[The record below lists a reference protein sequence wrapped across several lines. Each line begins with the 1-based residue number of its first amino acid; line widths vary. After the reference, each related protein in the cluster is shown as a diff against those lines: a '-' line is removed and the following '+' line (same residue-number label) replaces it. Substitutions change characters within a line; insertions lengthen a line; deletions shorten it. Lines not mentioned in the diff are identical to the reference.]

1 MIESSR
7 KPGFADPLV
16 LFQIAAVLVLA
27 LAVRLVYAPG
37 VVFDESALIAYRAWQ
52 FADTPGISQ
61 VARWLLSPPYSE
73 SAAVLATGLSYMLFG
88 VSKLSSLLPG
98 LLASFG
104 LLGLVFGL
112 TSAWFGR
119 TQGLIAAFLLAIFPL
134 EIFVSTSLLPAS
146 LLLCLKVL
154 AIYLSQ
160 LARKRNI
167 RSLYI
172 LSFVILLLGTLSD
185 WIIFAPAIILLLMQ
199 QFIHSDGYFT
209 WLQRLA
215 IIALV
220 VFVFIPD
227 AVVSALAL
235 YDSVLLIL
243 ENLIYLPLLF
253 FGLLGASRDTKVP
266 AVRFVLVWIALEVAC
281 LVLAAP
287 VIRLS
292 PTFQML
298 GVSAYW
304 IQVLIPGLILSG
316 STFGGLV
323 GESAARKAV
332 ILASVTAFFIVLLRV
347 TDAGAM
353 VQRTLDIVTRVS
365 FGLAFLSMWLFVFLM
380 NSRKWV
386 VSAAFA
392 AFLLTFAV
400 GSLMVMKNNIASYAN
415 ITDGAIQ
422 AVDYMKAQPADP
434 TVVVVGDSLFA
445 RIFYLV
451 SISESKYTLN
461 LGLFNPE
468 GEELLGGSYVL
479 IDEDYLQYVFGLKP
493 DNWLLVSEFGMAEYP
508 QLLLYRVE

>member
-1 MIESSR
+1 MTELSR
-7 KPGFADPLV
+7 KPEFADPLM
-16 LFQIAAVLVLA
+16 LLQIAAVLVLA
-27 LAVRLVYAPG
+27 LAVRLVYASG

-73 SAAVLATGLSYMLFG
+73 SAAVFATGLSYMLFG
-88 VSKLSSLLPG
+88 VSQLSSLLPG
-98 LLASFG
+98 LLASLG
-104 LLGLVFGL
+104 LLGLAFGL

-172 LSFVILLLGTLSD
+172 LSFVILLLGALSD
-185 WIIFAPAIILLLMQ
+185 WIIFAPAIILLSMQ
-199 QFIHSDGYFT
+199 HFVRSDNYFT
-209 WLQRLA
+209 WLQQLA

-227 AVVSALAL
+227 AIVSALAL

-243 ENLIYLPLLF
+243 DNLIYLPLLF
-253 FGLLGASRDTKVP
+253 FGLVGASRDAKVP
-266 AVRFVLVWIALEVAC
+266 AVRLVFVWIALEVAC

-316 STFGGLV
+316 STFGGLI
-323 GESAARKAV
+323 GQSAAHKAV
-332 ILASVTAFFIVLLRV
+332 MLASVAAFFIVLLRV
-347 TDAGAM
+347 TDAGAT
-353 VQRTLDIVTRVS
+353 VQRTLDVVNRVG
-365 FGLAFLSMWLFVFLM
+365 FGLAFLSMWLFIFLM
-380 NSRKWV
+380 NSKKWL
-386 VSAAFA
+386 VSLSFA
-392 AFLLTFAV
+392 VFLFTFAV
-400 GSLMVMKNNIASYAN
+400 GSLMVMKTYVASYAYLK
-415 ITDGAIQ
+415 DGVVQ
-422 AVDYMKAQPADP
+422 AVDYVDTQMAESKL
-434 TVVVVGDSLFA
+434 VVAGDALFA
-445 RIFYLV
+445 RTSYLV
-451 SISESKYTLN
+451 LASESRYSLTLN
-461 LGLFNPE
+461 LLGQDESLLPGYFVLVEE
-468 GEELLGGSYVL
+468 G
-479 IDEDYLQYVFGLKP
+479 YLQYVFGLKP
-493 DNWLLVSEFGMAEYP
+493 DNWLLVSEFGNPDYS
-508 QLLLYRVE
+508 QLLVYRVE